1 MLFVSDSEL
10 PLLCRINCLNQWIS
24 FSRHMLCYVN
34 IIVCFRSAIRWP
46 SFRNFISF
54 RLIRPP
60 YCMGVDTY
68 LIFPP
73 FWTRR
78 SLSLVS
84 SEVVLLPCRR
94 RSFRGQVK
102 GQCEVQGSPRVEHTF
117 SEVIL
122 RAGVSSVYQR
132 SAKVTKSLLWSQ
144 RSQRSQ
150 RPQRSQRSQRSQNL

>member
-34 IIVCFRSAIRWP
+34 IIVCFRSTIWWP

-60 YCMGVDTY
+60 YCMGADTY

-102 GQCEVQGSPRVEHTF
+102 GQCEVQGPPRSYIP

-122 RAGVSSVYQR
+122 PVPSVYQR